1 MFRIKYINGDR
12 IETTSGVAFILGQA
26 FHHAIDAFF
35 RTVKED
41 PVREGLEVGLAFIEE
56 YPEGFIKWSTTIA
69 NKQDLKEKFVYAYNI
84 RVKELRKDDKVMATE
99 HVMEHDIDLEWGGKR
114 ISLPVTLKGV
124 SDRIYRDEENR
135 IVIEDD
141 KVCYKFSDPEKID
154 GRKILQTIQLYFL
167 VYAEFG
173 EEPYKMRFVETKY
186 TGSAKTEGEKTK
198 AYEIVYA
205 DNELFFDFYLRFYN
219 DTVRALMGE
228 QVYLPNVD
236 TLFDNEVGII
246 AYTQHLDVPEEKAKQ
261 QKKYKVD
268 NITDILKKNV
278 ASIKKM
284 NLLKQ
289 AVSRSLVEY
298 KNIDYSKM
306 QEHEKIATKF
316 MEFGIVIKYD
326 SVVDGGSFRQYR
338 YMPSIG
344 VKMRSLSSFSADVEQ
359 ILGVSGIRIV
369 APIPDTS
376 FIGIEIPKKD
386 REFVTLNERV
396 IGNKDDGL
404 PIGIDLGG
412 EILRLSLDDMPH
424 MLVAGATGSGKSV
437 FLSSMIESITKQ
449 YSGLDLYL
457 IDTKMVE
464 LSNFANR
471 AVSIAYDSASAREI
485 LSLLVDTMEKRY
497 KTMLKGKSKH
507 HSESGMKKIVCV
519 IDEFAD
525 LILSKT
531 KSDRGLES
539 IENLMIRLAQK
550 GRAAGIHLIIATQR
564 PDKDVITGLIKANFP
579 TKVAFATSSE
589 MNSRIILDERGA
601 EKLLG
606 KGDGLISNPKLSGI
620 KRFQGFTS

>member
-1 MFRIKYINGDR
+1 MFRIRYVNGDR
-12 IETTSGVAFILGQA
+12 IETTSGVSFILGQA

-35 RTVKED
+35 RTPKED
-41 PVREGLEVGLAFIEE
+41 PVKEGLEVGLTFIEE
-56 YPEGFIKWSTTIA
+56 YPEGFIKWSSTIE
-69 NKQDLKEKFVYAYNI
+69 NKQELKEKFVYAYTI
-84 RVKELRKDDKVMATE
+84 RVKELRKDDRVMATE
-99 HVMEHDIDLEWGGKR
+99 HIMEHDIDLEWGGKR
-114 ISLPVTLKGV
+114 ISLPITLKGI
-124 SDRIYRDEENR
+124 SDRIYRDEKGR

-186 TGSAKTEGEKTK
+186 TGSTKTEGDKTR
-198 AYEIVYA
+198 AYEIVYG
-205 DNELFFDFYLRFYN
+205 DNELFFDFYLRFYS
-219 DTVRALMGE
+219 DTVKALTGE

-236 TLFDNEVGII
+236 VMFDNEVGII
-246 AYTQHLDVPEEKAKQ
+246 AYTQRLDVPEEKAKQ
-261 QKKYKVD
+261 EKKYKVD

-306 QEHEKIATKF
+306 QDYEKIATKF

-326 SVVDGGSFRQYR
+326 SVVEGGAFQQYR

-344 VKMRSLSSFSADVEQ
+344 VKMRSLATFSADIEQ
-359 ILGVSGIRIV
+359 TLGVSGIRIV

-376 FIGIEIPKKD
+376 FIGIEIPKKE
-386 REFVTLNERV
+386 RSFMTLDKR
-396 IGNKDDGL
+396 IISDKKGAL
-404 PIGIDLGG
+404 PIGVDLGG
-412 EILRLSLDDMPH
+412 EIIRLSLDDMPH

-437 FLSSMIESITKQ
+437 FLSSMIESILHQ
-449 YSGLDLYL
+449 YSLDLYL

-464 LSNFANR
+464 LSNFADK
-471 AVSIAYDSASAREI
+471 AVSIAYDSVTARGT
-485 LSLLVDTMEKRY
+485 LSLLVETMEKRY
-497 KTMLKGKSKH
+497 KAMLKSKVKNH
-507 HSESGMKKIVCV
+507 YDAGMKKIVCV
-519 IDEFAD
+519 VDEFAD
-525 LILSKT
+525 LILSST
-531 KSDRGLES
+531 KPEKGEES

-564 PDKDVITGLIKANFP
+564 PDKSVITGLIKANFP
-579 TKVAFATSSE
+579 TKIAFATSSE

-606 KGDGLISNPKLSGI
+606 KGDGLISNPKFSGI
-620 KRFQGFTS
+620 KRFQGFIS